1 MITVGTPATCSVVV
15 VGSRP
20 APPRSRHPRQL
31 RLQSHGDMS
40 SNLIPIL
47 HDGKLTSVLQVN
59 PLGACP

>member
-1 MITVGTPATCSVVV
+1 MTRELLKVKVVDGIL
-15 VGSRP
+15 GSFGFNRN
-20 APPRSRHPRQL
+20 
-31 RLQSHGDMS
+31 GDMS